1 MKDEENTDLYDK
13 DGCRLIKDNSEIKKA
28 YVYTLN
34 EDESKVIFD
43 EIELTSVAEQKHKST
58 DYATVKVSVDDNT
71 LDLTEGKLNDKSEM
85 GTDNEIR
92 TSAFAVEVD
101 NSPLYRRFDNAELEE
116 SETAD
121 SLFFVEK
128 IRKEYLMDEWNKNL
142 TDKKVDYAGIWNKE
156 KADGKLAFIVDTAWV
171 NRGAGNIKPQYLVS
185 VARQDQAGTP
195 GVPCTYAHNISTTS
209 EIL

>member
-1 MKDEENTDLYDK
+1 MTETKTQINGLCYCQ
-13 DGCRLIKDNSEIKKA
+13 GFC
-28 YVYTLN
+28 
-34 EDESKVIFD
+34 
-43 EIELTSVAEQKHKST
+43 
-58 DYATVKVSVDDNT
+58 DDNT
-71 LDLTEGKLNDKSEM
+71 LDLTEGKLNDKFDD

-142 TDKKVDYAGIWNKE
+142 QDKVG
-156 KADGKLAFIVDTAWV
+156 
-171 NRGAGNIKPQYLVS
+171 
-185 VARQDQAGTP
+185 
-195 GVPCTYAHNISTTS
+195 
-209 EIL
+209 